1 MNVETNNPDRPK
13 FAIVNG
19 EVVPFESARISIM
32 APGLT
37 FAATVFEGLRAYW
50 NQDDEQLYVF
60 QLREHLERLQF
71 SMRVIEMDDPPGTD
85 ELAGQIITGLRA
97 NECREDTYIR
107 VQTYIDDWGEMTAT
121 GPVGSSIVCRRR
133 PRTGAFATG
142 KDFAVSSWRR
152 NADDASPPRIKAA
165 ANYLNSRL
173 AGLEAKRA
181 GADGAIILNRDGS
194 VSEGPGGCL
203 FIARE
208 GVLITPPV
216 TAGILE
222 SITRSTLLTLAGDMG
237 MPTVERD
244 VGRTELYLAE
254 EGFYCGT
261 GQEVVPVLSV
271 DGKPLGNGE
280 PGALTRRLQDA
291 YEQVVRGRDDTY
303 RHWLSPVY
311 ERELG

>member
-1 MNVETNNPDRPK
+1 MNAETKNPDRPK
-13 FAIVNG
+13 FAVLNG
-19 EVVPFESARISIM
+19 EVVPFEAASISIM

-60 QLREHLERLQF
+60 QVREHLERLQF

-85 ELAGQIITGLRA
+85 ELTSQIIMGLRA

-107 VQTYIDDWGEMTAT
+107 VQTYIDDWGDMTAT

-133 PRTGAFATG
+133 PRIGAFATG
-142 KDFAVSSWRR
+142 KNFAVSSWRR

-173 AGLEAKRA
+173 AGLEAQRA

-203 FIARE
+203 FFVRE

-216 TAGILE
+216 TGGILE
-222 SITRSTLLTLAGDMG
+222 SITRSTLLALAGDIG
-237 MPTVERD
+237 LRAVERD

-271 DGKPLGNGE
+271 DGKPLGSGE
-280 PGALTRRLQDA
+280 PGPLTRRLQDA
-291 YEQVVRGRDDTY
+291 YERVVRGHDDTY

-311 ERELG
+311 ERESR